1 VSTSFLSYRRTKLIT
16 NMKATISFDLDD
28 AQDAQAHFRCVK
40 ALDMALAIW
49 TFSGRLRRLVDDEK
63 GVDAFWEEWEE
74 TMEEYGIKMDDL
86 LI

>member
-1 VSTSFLSYRRTKLIT
+1 
-16 NMKATISFDLDD
+16 MKAILQFNLDD
-28 AQDAQAHFRCVK
+28 HEDRMAHFRCVK

-74 TMEEYGIKMDDL
+74 TMAEYGIKMDE
-86 LI
+86 LIQ

>member
-1 VSTSFLSYRRTKLIT
+1 
-16 NMKATISFDLDD
+16 MKAILQFNLDD
-28 AQDAQAHFRCVK
+28 HEDRMAHFRCVK

>member
-1 VSTSFLSYRRTKLIT
+1 
-16 NMKATISFDLDD
+16 MKAILQFNLDD
-28 AQDAQAHFRCVK
+28 HEDRMAHFRCVK

-74 TMEEYGIKMDDL
+74 TMEEYGIKMAE
-86 LI
+86 IIE

>member
-1 VSTSFLSYRRTKLIT
+1 
-16 NMKATISFDLDD
+16 MKATISFDLDD
-28 AQDAQAHFRCVK
+28 AQDAMAHFRCVK

-49 TFSGRLRRLVDDEK
+49 EFSGRLRRLVDDEK

-74 TMEEYGIKMDDL
+74 TLQEYGIKMDDL

>member
-1 VSTSFLSYRRTKLIT
+1 
-16 NMKATISFDLDD
+16 MKAIIEFNLDD
-28 AQDAQAHFRCVK
+28 HEDRMAHFRCVK

-63 GVDAFWEEWEE
+63 GVDAFWEEWED
-74 TMEEYGIKMDDL
+74 TLGEYGIKMDDL

>member
-1 VSTSFLSYRRTKLIT
+1 
-16 NMKATISFDLDD
+16 MKAIIEFNLDD
-28 AQDAQAHFRCVK
+28 HEDRMAHFRCVK

-74 TMEEYGIKMDDL
+74 TLQEYGIKMDDL